1 MTTRTG
7 RTLNSRTS
15 SKGAKPGGA
24 SRTNKEG
31 AVEASRRVA
40 RVEREVHQ
48 VVSEFIIRNLR
59 DELPGLV
66 TVGRVLIPGDLR
78 SAKVFVS
85 LLDPSLSKQKE
96 AMEEVLDLLND
107 MAGEIQHQIGKK
119 IQTKYLPKLQFL
131 EDTST
136 DRILKVES
144 LLSQLVKPK

>member
-1 MTTRTG
+1 MSTKSG
-7 RTLNSRTS
+7 RTLNSRAS
-15 SKGAKPGGA
+15 SKGAKPSRA
-24 SRTNKEG
+24 SRTNNDG

-107 MAGEIQHQIGKK
+107 MAGEIQHQISKK

-136 DRILKVES
+136 DRILKVET
-144 LLSQLVKPK
+144 LLNTLVKPK

>member
-1 MTTRTG
+1 MSTKNG
-7 RTLNSRTS
+7 RDSKNQNS
-15 SKGAKPGGA
+15 SKGAKSGRV
-24 SRTNKEG
+24 SRTGNDG
-31 AVEASRRVA
+31 AAEASRRVA

-85 LLDPSLSKQKE
+85 LLDPSLSKQKS
-96 AMEEVLDLLND
+96 AMDDVLNLLND
-107 MAGEIQHQIGKK
+107 MAGEIQHQISKK

-144 LLSQLVKPK
+144 LLHNLVKPK